1 MFEEL
6 LEDISFHAGGED
18 MPQVDLTITAQ
29 YVREHVKAAQQGD
42 LHKYIL

>member
-18 MPQVDLTITAQ
+18 MPEVALTITAQ
-29 YVREHVKAAQQGD
+29 YVQEHVKAAKQVD
-42 LHKYIL
+42 LHKFIL